1 MQRREFTRALTA
13 AGLGSAVALPATF
26 PLNASAQGAGFE
38 SGRDYLPLKQ
48 TAPVETPA
56 GQIEV
61 VEFFSYYC
69 PHCNAFEPTLEAW
82 SRRLPKDVVL
92 RRVPVAFVGPRPET
106 RQRLFYA
113 LEALGKLNQLHA
125 KVFRAVHVDRQR
137 LEDPAGIADWLAT
150 QGVDKKQFTDA
161 YNSFSVAAK
170 VGRANQ
176 LVSAYQVDGVPAL
189 GVAGRY
195 YTDASLTRSM
205 ERSLQVVD
213 FLAGE
218 VKKGR

>member
-1 MQRREFTRALTA
+1 
-13 AGLGSAVALPATF
+13 
-26 PLNASAQGAGFE
+26 
-38 SGRDYLPLKQ
+38 
-48 TAPVETPA
+48 
-56 GQIEV
+56 
-61 VEFFSYYC
+61 
-69 PHCNAFEPTLEAW
+69 
-82 SRRLPKDVVL
+82 
-92 RRVPVAFVGPRPET
+92 
-106 RQRLFYA
+106 
-113 LEALGKLNQLHA
+113 
-125 KVFRAVHVDRQR
+125 VHVDRQR

>member
-1 MQRREFTRALTA
+1 MQRREFTRALTT
-13 AGLGSAVALPATF
+13 AGLGAAAFLPATYA
-26 PLNASAQGAGFE
+26 LNASAQASGFE

-48 TAPVETPA
+48 TAPVDAPT

-69 PHCNAFEPTLEAW
+69 PHCNAFEPALEAW

-92 RRVPVAFVGPRPET
+92 RRVPVGFVGPRPET
-106 RQRLFYA
+106 RQRLYYA
-113 LEALGKLNQLHA
+113 LEALGQVNQLHY
-125 KVFRAVHVDRQR
+125 KVFRAIHVDRQR
-137 LEDPAGIADWLAT
+137 MEEAGAIADWMAT
-150 QGVDKKQFTDA
+150 QGVDRKQFLDA

-195 YTDASLTRSM
+195 YTDASLTRNM

-213 FLAGE
+213 YLTGE
-218 VKKGR
+218 VRKGR